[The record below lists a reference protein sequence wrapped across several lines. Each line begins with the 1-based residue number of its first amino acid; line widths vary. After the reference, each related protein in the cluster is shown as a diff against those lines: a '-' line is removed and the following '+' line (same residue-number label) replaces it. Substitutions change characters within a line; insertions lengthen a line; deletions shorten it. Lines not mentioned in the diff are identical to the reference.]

1 MDKCM
6 PYYYK
11 VTNCHG
17 MGAEIVM
24 RAEALLY
31 SGDDVGAEVLCH
43 KALYLADMKDQ
54 NSICF
59 CAEMCLLRISI
70 LRGDTSLFE
79 SVIANLDKRIL
90 TGYALRSRYTQ
101 ALIKGFLYVQLDNT
115 DVIESW
121 LLDPLEFERLL
132 YSAAVPFGQVVYSGY
147 LIACGQYVKL
157 IGISE
162 LLIERAEAQ
171 NLLLAKIYQL
181 IYLSIAYLNTN
192 QRENAINQLKIAL
205 DLAIP
210 DEVYLPFA
218 ENANL
223 LGDLIDYLCLA
234 EYGGLIDI
242 IHKISYRQSIGIE
255 KIKNHLRCK
264 DFGLT
269 PREKEIAKLT
279 QSGKTNKEIGALL
292 FISSETVK
300 MTLKKTFK
308 KLDIHSRVQLESTQL
323 K

>member
-1 MDKCM
+1 
-6 PYYYK
+6 
-11 VTNCHG
+11 
-17 MGAEIVM
+17 M
-24 RAEALLY
+24 RAESLMY
-31 SGDDVGAEVLCH
+31 SGDDIGAEVLCH

-79 SVIANLDKRIL
+79 SVIANLDKRTL
-90 TGYALRSRYTQ
+90 KGYALRSRYTQ

-115 DVIESW
+115 DMIESW
-121 LLDPLEFERLL
+121 LLEPMEFERLL
-132 YSAAVPFGQVVYSGY
+132 YSAAVPFAQVIYAGY
-147 LIACGQYVKL
+147 LIAGHQYVKL

-162 LLIERAEAQ
+162 LLIRRAEEQ
-171 NLLLAKIYQL
+171 NLLLAKIYQT
-181 IYLSIAYLNTN
+181 IYLSIAYLKTN
-192 QRENAINQLKIAL
+192 QRVNAIEQLKVAL
-205 DLAIP
+205 NLAIP
-210 DEVYLPFA
+210 DEIYMPFA
-218 ENANL
+218 ENSNL
-223 LGDLIDYLCLA
+223 LGDLIDYLYVP
-234 EYGGLIDI
+234 EYDGIIDR
-242 IHKISYRQSIGIE
+242 IHKISHRQSIGIE
-255 KIKNHLRCK
+255 KIKKHFICN

-300 MTLKKTFK
+300 MTLKKIFK